1 MYKIELHLHTK
12 YSSGCGQLDEK
23 EIISAY
29 KTAGYHGI
37 VVTDHFSRDTF
48 QMKNIDPAAP
58 VDRLTPYLEGY
69 HKMKEEGEEQGIVI
83 YRGAELRFDGSY
95 NDYLF
100 YNYPDELLQ
109 DPEKLFTMGLDK
121 FIQLSRPTGAL
132 LIQAHPFRTMCEP
145 ADVQYL
151 DGVEITN
158 MHPWH
163 ENRNPLAK
171 ALADTDPRL
180 IRTGG
185 SDCHATD
192 HIGRGGI
199 LSETLPQNDAEL
211 AALLR
216 SGNYT
221 IIEE

>member
-12 YSSGCGQLDEK
+12 YSSGCGQMDEK

-29 KTAGYHGI
+29 KAAGYHGI

-48 QMKNIDPAAP
+48 HMKGIDPAAP
-58 VDRLTPYLEGY
+58 VDRLTPYLEGFT
-69 HKMKEEGEEQGIVI
+69 KMKEEGEKQGIVI

-100 YNYPDELLQ
+100 YNYPDQLLQ
-109 DPEKLFTMGLDK
+109 DPEQLFTMGLEK
-121 FIQLSRPTGAL
+121 FIERSRPTGAL
-132 LIQAHPFRTMCEP
+132 LIQAHPFRPMCTP
-145 ADVQYL
+145 AQISSL
-151 DGVEITN
+151 DGIEIVN
-158 MHPWH
+158 LHPGH
-163 ENRNPLAK
+163 QSRNHLAK
-171 ALADTDPRL
+171 ALAETDSRL

-199 LSETLPQNDAEL
+199 LSETLPKNDAEL